1 MQVMCFYTAIEGE
14 KTKGKS
20 MEVEMLLSVH
30 TD

>member
-20 MEVEMLLSVH
+20 VAVEMLLSLQ